1 MIASYLNK
9 GLEGIV
15 ARTFVIRQLDI
26 GIVALLVGFPDS
38 MYEDFKSKVL
48 YIYGWQ
54 GTTST
59 CIAKDLDRAEP
70 AARVNGLH
78 YSIPAITSTQ

>member
-15 ARTFVIRQLDI
+15 ARTFVIRQFDI

-38 MYEDFKSKVL
+38 V
-48 YIYGWQ
+48 
-54 GTTST
+54 
-59 CIAKDLDRAEP
+59 
-70 AARVNGLH
+70 
-78 YSIPAITSTQ
+78 